1 MSCQN
6 ESGRKGGQEGRGGR
20 EEGGGGRRGRERKL
34 KMELILETIW
44 KDGL

>member
-1 MSCQN
+1 MNQ
-6 ESGRKGGQEGRGGR
+6 GGKEGRRGGEGER
-20 EEGGGGRRGRERKL
+20 KGGGGRRGRERKL